1 MVVMSRIVLMLFFLT
16 VILHT
21 QTVWSEESQWVEVV
35 GETISFNLSEEEAR
49 LQALRD
55 ARTKA
60 LYKAVEQRIA
70 PQIKEFT
77 TKANT
82 FITTGAYTE
91 YFNLFPDFIRSVR
104 YGRITEEQ
112 ILEQEVLSSGKYQVR
127 LKAQVTLETVQQ
139 PMDFRLDV
147 EFDKP
152 HFNIGDNFSL
162 TLKSNQDCY
171 VTIINIQAD
180 GTMTVLFP
188 SPIMVNNFLKAGEV
202 YQFPPPKSVE
212 YLLSDPTTE
221 MILVIATRDA
231 INFSATSGER
241 FPQASFPKDI
251 HGMLLDLSKWLATI
265 PPERRTLA
273 DTTFEVIAQ
282 TRGDFD
288 ETDDETGR
296 GQGFLEKAIPKS
308 VRNWLNSSNN
318 VAVVIGIDDYQ
329 NKNLR
334 DLHYAVSD
342 AKAMSDLLQQQTT
355 FEIYRELY
363 NEQATKVN
371 ILDVVDNLSD
381 DRSIDRIIFYFSGH
395 GWTQKAGTG
404 YQDIGFFLPVDGD
417 KDKLFST
424 AIPMGEVRTWAQS
437 LKARHVLFIFDACFS
452 GIVGGSVR
460 RGYDYNLAFLA
471 EHKGRHVITAGTKDD
486 EALEYNHLR
495 HGALTYYFLQAIETG
510 EADVSPRDGVLT
522 LNELEGYLQHHVS
535 KVTDGKQHPK
545 LIKFFDGDGELF
557 IELKE

>member
-1 MVVMSRIVLMLFFLT
+1 MSRIVLMLFFLT

-49 LQALRD
+49 LEALRD

-60 LYKAVEQRIA
+60 VYKAVEQRIA

-91 YFNLFPDFIRSVR
+91 YFNLFPDFIRSLR

-127 LKAQVTLETVQQ
+127 LKAQVTLETVQR
-139 PMDFRLDV
+139 PTDFRLDV
-147 EFDKP
+147 EFDRS

-231 INFSATSGER
+231 INFSATSGEH
-241 FPQASFPKDI
+241 FPQTSFPKDI
-251 HGMLLDLSKWLATI
+251 DGMLLELSRWLATI

-273 DTTFEVIAQ
+273 DATFEVVAQ
-282 TRGDFD
+282 RP
-288 ETDDETGR
+288 ETDVGTGR
-296 GQGFLEKAIPKS
+296 GQSWRETVS
-308 VRNWLNSSNN
+308 EWVVDWLTSSKN
-318 VAVVIGIDDYQ
+318 VAVVIGIDNYQ
-329 NKNLR
+329 HKNIPN
-334 DLHYAVSD
+334 LHYAVTD
-342 AKAMSDLLQQQTT
+342 AQAIKNLLQQRTT
-355 FEIYRELY
+355 FTIYQELY
-363 NEQATKVN
+363 NEQATKDN
-371 ILDVVDNLSD
+371 ILDVVDALRN

-395 GWTQKAGTG
+395 GRTEKSEVSDEDLG
-404 YQDIGFFLPVDGD
+404 YFLPVDAD
-417 KDKLFST
+417 PKKLYRTS
-424 AIPMGEVRTWAQS
+424 IPMDDIRGWAKS
-437 LKARHVLFIFDACFS
+437 LPARHVLFIFDACFS

-460 RGYDYNLAFLA
+460 SERDYNIDFLA
-471 EHKGRHVITAGTKDD
+471 ANPGRHVITAGTRED
-486 EALEYNHLR
+486 EAIEYNNLG
-495 HGALTYYFLQAIETG
+495 HGALTYYLLQGIERA
-510 EADVSPRDGVLT
+510 EADILPRDDIVT
-522 LNELEGYLQHHVS
+522 LNELEIYLQDS
-535 KVTDGKQHPK
+535 VTNYTQMKQHPQ